1 MKAWAWSRSSQLED
15 SSSSQPRA
23 RAVKER
29 RFSPYMFIW
38 TFALL
43 CVLAGGQALI
53 LGAYAKLPSFPPM
66 FVAGMTGYW
75 AIVAGTLS
83 LITYLQIRK
92 RLEPMRKFSEASRQV
107 ASGDFSVY
115 LEPEHLPESTQWDAN
130 DEMFEDF
137 NTMVHELGSIETMKN
152 DFVANVSHEIKTPL
166 AIIQSYVQLLG
177 KSDLSDEQ
185 RSRYAATVTDAS
197 ERLGQF
203 VTNILKLSKLE
214 NQGISLQIENCDLP
228 RQLSDAVLAYSD
240 LFDAKNV
247 TFDVDMED
255 RALVKADSGVL
266 EVVWSNILG
275 NALKFTERGGH
286 VSLRQSSDND
296 IVSVE
301 IRDNGCGMSKEE
313 LAHVFDKFYQG
324 DTSHAA
330 RGNGL
335 GMAMV
340 RRAVELSGGT
350 VTLSSVAGQGTEVLV
365 RLPAAQ

>member
-1 MKAWAWSRSSQLED
+1 
-15 SSSSQPRA
+15 
-23 RAVKER
+23 
-29 RFSPYMFIW
+29 MFIW

-53 LGAYAKLPSFPPM
+53 LGAYVKLPSFPPM
-66 FVAGMTGYW
+66 FVIGMTGYW

-92 RLEPMRKFSEASRQV
+92 RLEPMRKFSEASKQV

-115 LEPEHLPESTQWDAN
+115 LEPEHLPESPQWDAN
-130 DEMFEDF
+130 DEMFEEF
-137 NTMVHELGSIETMKN
+137 NAMVHELGSIETMKN

-177 KSDLSDEQ
+177 KPGLSDEQ
-185 RSRYAATVTDAS
+185 RSHYAATVTDAS

-214 NQGISLQIENCDLP
+214 NQGMAVQEEQCDLP
-228 RQLSDAVLAYSD
+228 RLLSDAVLGYSD
-240 LFDAKNV
+240 LFDAKGV
-247 TFDVDMED
+247 AFDVDMED
-255 RALVKADSGVL
+255 RALVKADPGVL

-275 NALKFTERGGH
+275 NALKFTDRGGH
-286 VSLRQSSDND
+286 VALLQSSDKNV
-296 IVSVE
+296 ISVE
-301 IRDNGCGMSKEE
+301 IRDDGCGMSEEE

-324 DTSHAA
+324 DTSHAI

-350 VTLSSVAGQGTEVLV
+350 VTLSSSVGHGTTVTV
-365 RLPAAQ
+365 KLPAAL

>member
-1 MKAWAWSRSSQLED
+1 MRSGMRKLPQEAGSGME
-15 SSSSQPRA
+15 QPTGRV
-23 RAVKER
+23 VKER
-29 RFSPYMFIW
+29 RFSPAMFIW

-53 LGAYAKLPSFPPM
+53 LGSYAKLPSFPPM

-75 AIVAGTLS
+75 AIVAGILS
-83 LITYLQIRK
+83 LVTYLQIRR
-92 RLEPMRKFSEASRQV
+92 RLEPMRKFSEASKQV
-107 ASGDFSVY
+107 SSGDFSVY
-115 LEPEHLPESTQWDAN
+115 LEPEHLPESPKWDSN

-137 NTMVHELGSIETMKN
+137 NAMVRELGSIETMKN

-177 KSDLSDEQ
+177 KPGLSDEQ

-203 VTNILKLSKLE
+203 VTSILKLSKLE
-214 NQGISLQIENCDLP
+214 NQTMGLQIEECDLP
-228 RQLSDAVLAYSD
+228 RQLTDAALSYGD
-240 LFDAKNV
+240 LFDDKGVA
-247 TFDVDMED
+247 FEVDIED
-255 RALVKADSGVL
+255 RALVRADPDVL
-266 EVVWSNILG
+266 EVVWSNLLG
-275 NALKFTERGGH
+275 NALKFTDEGGH
-286 VSLRQSSDND
+286 VSLRQSSDKE

-301 IRDNGCGMSKEE
+301 VRDDGCGMSGEE
-313 LAHVFDKFYQG
+313 LSHVFDKFYQG

-350 VTLSSVAGQGTEVLV
+350 ISLSSAVGEGTSVLV
-365 RLPAAQ
+365 RLPAAI

>member
-1 MKAWAWSRSSQLED
+1 MNTPMRGGTAEDAGPSGKAAGR
-15 SSSSQPRA
+15 R
-23 RAVKER
+23 VKER

-38 TFALL
+38 TFSLL

-53 LGAYAKLPSFPPM
+53 LGSYAKLPSFPPM
-66 FVAGMTGYW
+66 FIAGMTGYW

-83 LITYLQIRK
+83 LITFLQIRK
-92 RLEPMRKFSEASRQV
+92 RLEPMRKFSEASKQV

-115 LEPEHLPESTQWDAN
+115 LEPEHLPESPQWDSN

-137 NTMVHELGSIETMKN
+137 NAMVHELGSIETMKN

-177 KSDLSDEQ
+177 KPDLSDEQ
-185 RSRYAATVTDAS
+185 RSRYAGAVTDAS

-203 VTNILKLSKLE
+203 VTNVLKLSKLE
-214 NQGISLQIENCDLP
+214 NQRIGLQIESCDLP
-228 RQLSDAVLAYSD
+228 RQLADAVLAFGD
-240 LFDAKNV
+240 LFDSKGV
-247 TFDVDMED
+247 ELDVDMED
-255 RALVKADSGVL
+255 RALVRADPGVL

-275 NALKFTERGGH
+275 NALKFTDPGGH
-286 VSLRQSSDND
+286 VSLRQSSDDD

-301 IRDNGCGMSKEE
+301 IRDDGCGMSAEE

-350 VTLSSVAGQGTEVLV
+350 VTLSSVVDEGTVVLV
-365 RLPAAQ
+365 RLPAAA